1 MQPIKSD
8 SLEEIEKKLGIPM
21 IIFIAIACVAFV
33 AILVT
38 ILVCC
43 CCTGDPAEVKELKIQ
58 YHDSLRRSENN
69 SLLP

>member
-8 SLEEIEKKLGIPM
+8 SLEEIEQKLGIPM
-21 IIFIAIACVAFV
+21 IILIAIACVAFV

-38 ILVCC
+38 VLVCC